1 MRRRRTRPKRR
12 YHLRL
17 GSIVYLAVNIFIGLA
32 AINSQTNLLFWI
44 FGLMTGGLIASG
56 LFSSSMFARLNVRRL
71 LPDHGAVGEP
81 LIIRYELQNAKRLVP
96 CFGLIISELDHDTP
110 APTMPG
116 RPHGWVL
123 HVGPRATVMA
133 EATGFPQRRGPLKFE
148 HVRIATTFPF
158 GIVRKSI
165 TIAQPGRLVIYP
177 RLHRLRRE
185 MLALATAR
193 DPIGTRPSQQAG
205 GSEEFYGLREYRH
218 GDALRSID
226 WKHSARMNLLV
237 SREMTRQ
244 TPPRLMVM
252 LDLRNIAVGETRLE
266 RAISFGA
273 SVICE
278 AHRSGYEVGLTVV
291 GVPCANFEVR
301 HSRWHRTRILHA
313 LGELDLARHTGSG
326 SYVDLRDVNWL
337 VIHAGDVDLGFGP
350 PGARHVSDAALPE
363 WTLGPNAAASREP
376 KATVR
381 APEKQPSDEREA
393 ALTWA

>member
-1 MRRRRTRPKRR
+1 
-12 YHLRL
+12 LRL
-17 GSIVYLAVNIFIGLA
+17 GSVVYLAVNIFIGMA
-32 AINSQTNLLFWI
+32 AINSQTNLLFWV
-44 FGLMTGGLIASG
+44 FGLMTGGLVASG
-56 LFSSSMFARLNVRRL
+56 LFSGSMLARVKVRRL

-96 CFGLIISELDHDTP
+96 CFGLIISEIDHDT
-110 APTMPG
+110 AAATMPG

-123 HVGPRATVMA
+123 HVGPRATVLA

-158 GIVRKSI
+158 GILRKSI
-165 TIAQPGRLVIYP
+165 TVPQPGRIVIYP

-185 MLALATAR
+185 VLALSTAR

-252 LDLRNIAVGETRLE
+252 LDLRSLAAGEDRLE

-278 AHRSGYEVGLTVV
+278 AHRSGYEVGLTVA
-291 GVPCANFEVR
+291 GMPCARFEVR

-313 LGELDLARHTGSG
+313 LGELDLARHTGEG
-326 SYVDLRDVNWL
+326 SYIDLRDVNWL
-337 VIHAGDVDLGFGP
+337 VIHAGEADPGFGP
-350 PGARHVSDAALPE
+350 PNARHVSDAALPE
-363 WTLGPNAAASREP
+363 WTLGPGPASAPRRDGRSQAP
-376 KATVR
+376 AT
-381 APEKQPSDEREA
+381 APTTSDQREA
-393 ALTWA
+393 ALRWA